1 MGNYIPNYCKKTYN
15 IILVPCN
22 MTSECQIWDDGTYC
36 AEGEENIKHTN
47 KSCYCAM
54 ISQLNK
60 ISGECNGKS
69 KLVCNSSMKYLV

>member
-1 MGNYIPNYCKKTYN
+1 
-15 IILVPCN
+15 

-60 ISGECNGKS
+60 ISGECNGRFD
-69 KLVCNSSMKYLV
+69 L

>member
-1 MGNYIPNYCKKTYN
+1 
-15 IILVPCN
+15 

-60 ISGECNGKS
+60 ISGECNGRFNSFLPTPLHLVKVS
-69 KLVCNSSMKYLV
+69 KKEKNGFTAEFI

>member
-1 MGNYIPNYCKKTYN
+1 
-15 IILVPCN
+15 

-60 ISGECNGKS
+60 ISGECNGRFNLFLPSPSPPDGQRIKEK
-69 KLVCNSSMKYLV
+69 KLIYN

>member
-15 IILVPCN
+15 IIPVPCN

-60 ISGECNGKS
+60 ISGECNGRFD
-69 KLVCNSSMKYLV
+69 L